1 VTSGISSIKSAL
13 RTSHRQRRASCDPMD
28 PGFERQLTAL
38 PAWSAAE
45 TIGAY
50 LGYGSEPRVTH
61 LLASTARA
69 GRTVLLPLLQEDG
82 DLTWAPWD
90 GDLDHLVRR
99 GNVLEPA
106 GPGSADAIARADI
119 IITPALAVDRH
130 GHRLGQ
136 GGGSFD
142 RALARAEGALAIAL
156 VYDHDIVDEL
166 PAEEHDRRVDVVVTP
181 TRTIAC

>member
-1 VTSGISSIKSAL
+1 
-13 RTSHRQRRASCDPMD
+13 MD
-28 PGFERQLTAL
+28 PGFERQLTTLAS
-38 PAWSAAE
+38 WKAAE

-61 LLASTARA
+61 LLESAARA
-69 GRTVLLPLLQEDG
+69 GKTVLLPLLQGDG
-82 DLTWAPWD
+82 DLTWATWD
-90 GDLDHLVRR
+90 GDHAHLIRR
-99 GNVLEPA
+99 GNVLEPQ

-119 IITPALAVDRH
+119 VITPALAIDRH

-142 RALARAEGALAIAL
+142 RALARAAGAIAIAL

-166 PAEEHDRRVDVVVTP
+166 PTEDHDRRVDIAITP
-181 TRTIAC
+181 TRTIVF